1 MISSSTYSLCI
12 IRWVWWSV
20 HLSFIQWIDSNGR
33 SWYTSVIGEEVQIDL
48 SSDTLISQRTNQQSK
63 SPAQFD
69 PRSSVWNG
77 TVWTSKDDL
86 SNEQLKMGWFWSTQQ
101 KDSEVMWQ
109 SQPRCCW
116 GCHIRELIVLWKPH
130 SETLEGIDLEGRD
143 NMSKSCSDSRFSEA
157 VMRFD
162 MLLCAFLGCKI
173 WHYMKYVH
181 DMYVYIYI
189 FIHHPSFSRL
199 KKKHARSVKMV
210 RQGKSSGLSASFTQ
224 VCDVRDNKLHVLQYS
239 GESSTQAWW

>member
-1 MISSSTYSLCI
+1 MILKY
-12 IRWVWWSV
+12 
-20 HLSFIQWIDSNGR
+20 
-33 SWYTSVIGEEVQIDL
+33 
-48 SSDTLISQRTNQQSK
+48 
-63 SPAQFD
+63 PAEGLW
-69 PRSSVWNG
+69 R
-77 TVWTSKDDL
+77 
-86 SNEQLKMGWFWSTQQ
+86 
-101 KDSEVMWQ
+101 VMWQ

-199 KKKHARSVKMV
+199 KKSMLDRSKWSGRVNPLAFLQALRKCVMSGTTNCMCFNIQGNPLHKHGGSNYSSVIVKRLV
-210 RQGKSSGLSASFTQ
+210 SRNWRIQNFWSHACCISANHTPNHT
-224 VCDVRDNKLHVLQYS
+224 R
-239 GESSTQAWW
+239 E